1 MTKLTSNLLNFKSSS
16 FSFIQGFLSYD
27 DWPDIVKNKKK
38 LFVLMLQG
46 DAKMSAASRSRV
58 RENFYVVHRDTIK
71 QYKIKTGIVS
81 CRAGCIVALLD
92 GGVCLPCWN
101 MRIFM
106 TKTSI
111 LPSSTTTVARNMQKA
126 SNPFYLR
133 PIAE

>member
-1 MTKLTSNLLNFKSSS
+1 
-16 FSFIQGFLSYD
+16 
-27 DWPDIVKNKKK
+27 
-38 LFVLMLQG
+38 
-46 DAKMSAASRSRV
+46 MSAASRSRV

-92 GGVCLPCWN
+92 GGVCLRCWN